1 MVTSVP
7 QGLFFLRPTQLCVVI
22 YSVFTKGFLLSLGN
36 ANFKKDPVTFFIA
49 FGISIQ
55 IHRFH
60 FGIFQHNLFIL
71 LWPFTPPPRQP
82 LWSQHTCFMTTSFLH
97 NFCPVPR
104 QWSRCG
110 SMAHPHSPER
120 QLLGWVHDREHVAL
134 SFLSLGYFGSYNNFQ
149 TRSFILHI
157 AKYNPTVDIRYIFF
171 HYPSVNGYP
180 GWLYFLAA
188 MNRAAINR
196 VVQTSQWGTQRP

>member
-1 MVTSVP
+1 M
-7 QGLFFLRPTQLCVVI
+7 QILKKILLH
-22 YSVFTKGFLLSLGN
+22 FLLLLVL
-36 ANFKKDPVTFFIA
+36 AYKFI
-49 FGISIQ
+49 G
-55 IHRFH
+55 
-60 FGIFQHNLFIL
+60 FIL
-71 LWPFTPPPRQP
+71 AFSNIICSSSCDLSPPPPRQP